1 MHFRCKCVTELHVK
15 DIFGSQ
21 LVFLSHKTARHE
33 QNICK
38 RYKTLLHCITAHF
51 TVGLIPPLP
60 ALPSLP
66 GDKTKNHFHV
76 PLITQIIQSL
86 QNQQQRVA
94 TCLIAKKGT
103 ESLNDEREKGRFS
116 ENMPD

>member
-1 MHFRCKCVTELHVK
+1 MNKISANDTKHHC
-15 DIFGSQ
+15 
-21 LVFLSHKTARHE
+21 TALQHISLQCE
-33 QNICK
+33 QSWIDPS
-38 RYKTLLHCITAHF
+38 
-51 TVGLIPPLP
+51 PPLS
-60 ALPSLP
+60 SLP

-103 ESLNDEREKGRFS
+103 ESLNDDREKGRFS